1 MPQPTDAHP
10 GDSSAAAPTAPRRPA
25 ARGWLTG
32 ISAVTAGSMVANI
45 AAYLLHIPAGRWLG
59 PAAYGEFA
67 SLLAAQLALAVPA
80 LALQSVVARQMVLGS
95 DRSGQRALGLR
106 CVAIVAVLAAIS
118 APILTVLLHTS
129 ATAAIASVMM
139 APVLVLLATEQGIL
153 QGQSRFGELALVI
166 AGAGLAKVVP
176 AVVVLAAG
184 GSPGPALIASAAG
197 LLVATVAAR
206 LVVDL
211 RAARHG
217 RDVDAGRSAG
227 SLRAVLAASQV
238 QLVIVALSS
247 LDLVVVRAVVD
258 REQAGLY
265 ALGAVAAKVAFWLPQ
280 AIGLV
285 AYPRLADP
293 GQARAALRSA
303 LGGLVG
309 IGVLVVGA
317 AAVAAP
323 LASVVVGAAY
333 QPVEP
338 LLWVFALQG
347 AALAVLQ
354 VALLSA
360 IARGR
365 TRLAAVAWCAAA
377 IELTLIA
384 TLAQTATGTITI
396 AAATAVI
403 TAAITATVA
412 LLGAGTR

>member
-1 MPQPTDAHP
+1 
-10 GDSSAAAPTAPRRPA
+10 
-25 ARGWLTG
+25 
-32 ISAVTAGSMVANI
+32 MVANI

-59 PAAYGEFA
+59 PVAYGEFA

-80 LALQSVVARQMVLGS
+80 LAVQTVVARQLVLGS
-95 DRSGQRALGLR
+95 SRAHQRALGLR
-106 CVAIVAVLAAIS
+106 CVAIVAVLAAVS

-129 ATAAIASVMM
+129 ATAAIASVVM
-139 APVLVLLATEQGIL
+139 APALVLLSTEQGIL
-153 QGQSRFGELALVI
+153 QGESRFGALALVI
-166 AGAGLAKVVP
+166 AGAGLAKVAP

-184 GSPGPALIASAAG
+184 GSPGPALIAAAAG
-197 LLVATVAAR
+197 LLGATIVAR

-211 RAARHG
+211 GPVSDGAGPVSDRA
-217 RDVDAGRSAG
+217 DAVSDRTVQSRQPGFSGHPAG

-293 GQARAALRSA
+293 NRARAALRSA
-303 LGGLVG
+303 IWVLVG
-309 IGVLVVGA
+309 IGVAVVGVA
-317 AAVAAP
+317 VVAAP
-323 LASVVVGAAY
+323 LASVLVGAAY

-354 VALLSA
+354 VALLFA

-365 TRLAAVAWCAAA
+365 TRLAVIAWCGAVV
-377 IELTLIA
+377 ELTLIA
-384 TLAQTATGTITI
+384 TVAHTVADTI
-396 AAATAVI
+396 AIAASTAVI
-403 TAAITATVA
+403 TAAVTVGVA
-412 LLGAGTR
+412 LFAERS

>member
-1 MPQPTDAHP
+1 M
-10 GDSSAAAPTAPRRPA
+10 
-25 ARGWLTG
+25 TG

-80 LALQSVVARQMVLGS
+80 LALQSVVARQMVRGS
-95 DRSGQRALGLR
+95 SRAQQRALGLR
-106 CVAIVAVLAAIS
+106 CVVIVAVLAAIS

-184 GSPGPALIASAAG
+184 GSPGPALIGSAAG
-197 LLVATVAAR
+197 LLVATAAAR

-211 RAARHG
+211 GARHD
-217 RDVDAGRSAG
+217 RDVEAGRSTG
-227 SLRAVLAASQV
+227 SLRAILAASQV

-309 IGVLVVGA
+309 IGVLVVAA

-396 AAATAVI
+396 AAGTAVI

-412 LLGAGTR
+412 LLGAGTRVDDRGGGALRSS